1 MRDPNYE
8 EIDEQI
14 ATAYL
19 NGYFEGQ
26 KAEQRN
32 SKKYNKQRAFFASIC
47 IIADKAK
54 EVTTLAGGKYKR
66 VVLNFPKEVL
76 EELEEWSKGNER
88 S

>member
-1 MRDPNYE
+1 MRDPNCE

-26 KAEQRN
+26 KVEQRT
-32 SKKYNKQRAFFASIC
+32 SKKQRAFFASIC
-47 IIADKAK
+47 ILADNAK

-66 VVLNFPKEVL
+66 VVLNLPKEVL
-76 EELEEWSKGNER
+76 EELEEWSKENER